1 VLILV
6 AGVYGLKGDRGK
18 MVSFTERALA
28 IDEKTL
34 GPDHPSVARDLNHL
48 AQFQ

>member
-28 IDEKTL
+28 IDEKPL
-34 GPDHPSVARDLNHL
+34 VPDHPSVARDLNHL